1 MKELTRILS
10 FVLSTALLLGFMPGR
25 ASAAAE
31 VKTILQ
37 TSHHDGGFQIG
48 TYGDVAAVWENVY
61 YNPATGEMVDDL
73 DDVETVDTHSLNGWV
88 TSESNVLNDWMMAE
102 PDVSNDWTT
111 SESDA
116 PAITIDRSG
125 LVDNAREESIPS
137 SYAYEDDENHPN
149 EWFWRPMYL
158 VRVDEKGLHR
168 ISDYYAELTGISETG
183 HAGAKGFC
191 GKWGAIDYNGKVVYD
206 FDYGSIEEMEG
217 YVEPRTTRNTTTSSR
232 KGYISQRED
241 HSNMLIVITKENE
254 KLRAYHNGYIIM
266 QGSDGYEDVMDEK
279 EERLLP
285 STMKYEKLSDVSDTG
300 FLWAGDEEKLTSVF
314 QIVEAHKTPQRNG
327 DEEYIYD
334 EEDVGEDVVLPTE
347 LLDSI
352 TDIPSA
358 VSAVNT
364 LTAGMTD
371 EQKKAPTGI
380 DLATLYA
387 ETAAMRAACKTLS
400 GNEFT
405 INAALIRELES
416 TAVAACSAVDQ
427 ALAAGSVFSARVI
440 RSTAVFQT
448 DETSITVHLDPDI
461 LEAKIQ
467 IVRIETPDYA
477 LAFNV
482 SDLESDLTE
491 SITISAETVGTGYAP
506 RRPSPKKDG
515 KATKITVS
523 KPANLKLSQ
532 PVSSGN
538 KSTKSVVKDNGKQV
552 VSKYNPATE
561 LNESKINE
569 SGTYTQK
576 DGQLDFSDISNKSD
590 EMQKAIQKLRTSGV
604 IRGTTESTYSPDGSI
619 GRAEIAQM
627 IVGALGKNNNAA
639 IASFVDVPRGSWYYT
654 AAANSQRLG
663 YIKGYEDRT
672 FRGLTNINRVQIISV
687 AARVLRNEMGY
698 KQPSTDVLSKYGDRV
713 DFWAQNDVALA
724 TNANLVVYRW
734 DGTFSGT
741 KNMTRG
747 DAAILLNRLFQ
758 KLW

>member
-1 MKELTRILS
+1 MKKLTRILS

-37 TSHHDGGFQIG
+37 TTHHDGGFQIG

-61 YNPATGEMVDDL
+61 YNPATGDMVEDL
-73 DDVETVDTHSLNGWV
+73 DDIERLESHAAQYTVSDIVE
-88 TSESNVLNDWMMAE
+88 SE
-102 PDVSNDWTT
+102 T
-111 SESDA
+111 
-116 PAITIDRSG
+116 
-125 LVDNAREESIPS
+125 NARLSFERSELAESAQAESGASPHEDPYNDYVYVDDMMEEG
-137 SYAYEDDENHPN
+137 DENRPN
-149 EWFWRPMYL
+149 QWFWRPMYL
-158 VRVDEKGLHR
+158 VRADEKGLHR

-206 FDYGSIEEMEG
+206 FDYESIEEMEG
-217 YVEPRTTRNTTTSSR
+217 YVESRTTRNTTTSNR

-241 HSNMLIVITKENE
+241 YSHMLIVITKENE

-266 QGSDGYEDVMDEK
+266 QGSDGYEDVMDET
-279 EERLLP
+279 EARLLP

-300 FLWAGDEEKLTSVF
+300 FLWAGDEEKLTSVY
-314 QIVEAHKTPQRNG
+314 QIVGQSGPQRNG

-334 EEDVGEDVVLPTE
+334 EKDVGEDVVLPTE
-347 LLDSI
+347 LLDTI

-405 INAALIRELES
+405 INAALIRELEP
-416 TAVAACSAVDQ
+416 TAAAACNAVDQ
-427 ALAAGSVFSARVI
+427 ALATGSVFSARTL

-448 DETSITVHLDPDI
+448 DETSIAVHFDPDI
-461 LEAKIQ
+461 LETKIQ
-467 IVRIETPDYA
+467 IIRIETPDYA

-482 SDLESDLTE
+482 SDLEADLTE
-491 SITISAETVGTGYAP
+491 IITISAETVGVGYAP
-506 RRPSPKKDG
+506 RRPSPQKDG

-532 PVSSGN
+532 PVSSGS

-576 DGQLDFSDISNKSD
+576 DGQLDFSDISNKSN

-604 IRGTTESTYSPDGSI
+604 IQGTTESTYSPDGSI

-627 IVGALGKNNNAA
+627 IVKALGKSNSAA
-639 IASFVDVPRGSWYYT
+639 TASFVDVPRGSWYYT

-698 KQPSTDVLSKYGDRV
+698 KQPSTNVLSKYGDRV

-734 DGTFSGT
+734 DGTFSGA

>member
-1 MKELTRILS
+1 MKKLTRILL

-37 TSHHDGGFQIG
+37 ITHHDGGFQIG

-61 YNPATGEMVDDL
+61 YNPATGDMVDDL
-73 DDVETVDTHSLNGWV
+73 DDIEKLDSHAAQYTVSNTVESETNTRLSFERSELVESAR
-88 TSESNVLNDWMMAE
+88 SESGAS
-102 PDVSNDWTT
+102 P
-111 SESDA
+111 
-116 PAITIDRSG
+116 
-125 LVDNAREESIPS
+125 
-137 SYAYEDDENHPN
+137 YEDPYNNYVYADDMMEEENENRPN
-149 EWFWRPMYL
+149 QWFWRPMYL
-158 VRVDEKGLHR
+158 VRADEKGLHR

-206 FDYGSIEEMEG
+206 FDYESIEEMEG
-217 YVEPRTTRNTTTSSR
+217 YVESRTTRNTTTSNR

-241 HSNMLIVITKENE
+241 YSHMLIVITKENE

-266 QGSDGYEDVMDEK
+266 QGSDGYENVMDET
-279 EERLLP
+279 EARLLP

-300 FLWAGDEEKLTSVF
+300 FLWAGDEEKLTSVY
-314 QIVEAHKTPQRNG
+314 QIVGQSGPQRNG

-334 EEDVGEDVVLPTE
+334 EKDVGEDVVLLTE
-347 LLDSI
+347 LLDTI

-358 VSAVNT
+358 VSAVNA

-387 ETAAMRAACKTLS
+387 ETAAMRAACKTIS

-427 ALAAGSVFSARVI
+427 ALATGSVFSARVI

-461 LEAKIQ
+461 LGTKIQ

-477 LAFNV
+477 LAFHV
-482 SDLESDLTE
+482 SDLEAELTE
-491 SITISAETVGTGYAP
+491 IITISAETVGTGYAP

-576 DGQLDFSDISNKSD
+576 DGQLDFSDISNKSN

-604 IRGTTESTYSPDGSI
+604 IQGTTESTYSPDGSI

-627 IVGALGKNNNAA
+627 IVKALGKGNSAA
-639 IASFVDVPRGSWYYT
+639 TASFVDVPRGSWYYT

-698 KQPSTDVLSKYGDRV
+698 KQPSADVLSKYGDRI

-734 DGTFSGT
+734 DGTFSGA

-747 DAAILLNRLFQ
+747 DAAILLDRLFQ